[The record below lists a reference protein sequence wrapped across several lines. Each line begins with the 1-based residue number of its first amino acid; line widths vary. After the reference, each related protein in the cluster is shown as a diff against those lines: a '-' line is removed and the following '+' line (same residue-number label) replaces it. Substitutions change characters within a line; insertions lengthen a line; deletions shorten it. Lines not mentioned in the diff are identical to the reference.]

1 MSDSP
6 TITLSPVLQSA
17 SPLTL
22 QVRRVT
28 GALVG
33 RPVESQAIQ
42 QELESALEGR
52 LTSVTLEGE
61 PGIGKTRLLLAASEV
76 ATARGFTPIAVTADE
91 ELRGPFLL
99 AQAIFSAPPTVEAAA
114 GTPAEELVRQAFE
127 TLIGT
132 PPPGLEGL
140 PPEQRLMRTFDLAA
154 VALRALAAERPL
166 ALLVDDLQ
174 WADEDSLRLLRY
186 VVRADATSPI
196 FLLLAI
202 RPEESALV
210 NEAVTLIADMER
222 MGFVR
227 RLRLNRF
234 TQVETGQFMKQIL
247 GGEVNPTSASTMHAQ
262 AEGVPFI
269 LEELGRAYR
278 DTGMIQ
284 QIDGVWTLARNADRL
299 VPSAVRTLI
308 QRRAARLPDATK
320 TSLAEGAVLGR
331 SFSLRDL
338 RAVKMQ
344 LGDEECSP
352 SLLADALAPA
362 VTAGLLV
369 QHPEGS
375 AADYSFP
382 HEQVREWAQAALT
395 APRKRAIHSAIVDI
409 FTASGDPPRACLS
422 MLAQHALAAG
432 KGDVAARFS
441 TDAARAALEANAP
454 EEILRIVEEALPVA
468 SAPQA
473 RVDLLRVQ
481 DDALGMLRRSGDRL
495 DGLSELTALAD
506 ALSDPHLEL
515 EVMLRRAAALRLSD
529 EEDRAAEVA
538 HRVRDLAAE
547 RGDRAAELKACLELG
562 QDYLRREIG
571 EGYSDSPL
579 EADLDGAAEA
589 FQQAAA
595 LAEELGDDRALADAT
610 REIGTLAVSRLRA
623 WFVEQVQSGAYAEI
637 VRRVAGGERLEED
650 IMPTLPIFPIAMEAM
665 GRLQKALELYERLD
679 DRRGVMS
686 TIITMAYMNYG
697 PNIHVESS
705 AHRIEEIR
713 RLATRMKSLTKESER
728 GLADIQM
735 AYGVHVYSRAKV
747 VPDLALSRGEEA
759 YQKAQIQG
767 ERGVE
772 FAAAGGVAIT
782 HLEMDEVDEAERWL
796 DRAAT
801 VATTAPTPLRARQL
815 ELWRGLARAARG
827 DAHGMRMH
835 LERAVRLATEQ
846 GLLAPRCEVL
856 AAMALQ
862 TARLGADLDDEELL
876 AQAEQSAAEVKS
888 LVGSLPG
895 QPPWGAH
902 ADAALATVALKRGDA
917 EGAAAAARSAMATLK
932 AALRE
937 DADLDIVLPSARAI
951 LSGGEPEE
959 KERIKDELR
968 VMLTLLAQRILDE
981 DVRVRWFRSRRSREL
996 YELAGS
1002 LEAIPADVA
1011 PSNGGPAVLDQQE
1024 LALLRLVTEGR
1035 TNREIAE
1042 EAKMEEA
1049 DVARQLDAIFAKLGA
1064 SSRAEATSFA
1074 FMTKVI

>member
-6 TITLSPVLQSA
+6 TITLSPALQSA

-76 ATARGFTPIAVTADE
+76 AAAKGFTPIAVTADE

-99 AQAIFSAPPTVEAAA
+99 AQAIFTAPSTTEVAA
-114 GTPAEELVRQAFE
+114 GTPAEDLVRQAFE
-127 TLIGT
+127 TLIGA
-132 PPPGLEGL
+132 PPAGLEGL
-140 PPEQRLMRTFDLAA
+140 PPEQRLMRTFDLGA
-154 VALRALAAERPL
+154 VALRALAAERPV

-186 VVRADATSPI
+186 VVRADATSPV

-247 GGEVNPTSASTMHAQ
+247 GGDINSSSASTMHAQ

-284 QIDGVWTLARNADRL
+284 EIDGVWTLARNADRL

-331 SFSLRDL
+331 SFGLRDL

-352 SLLADALAPA
+352 NLLADALAPA

-432 KGDVAARFS
+432 KGDVAATFS
-441 TDAARAALEANAP
+441 RDAAVAALEANAP
-454 EEILRIVEEALPVA
+454 EEVLRIVQETLPVS

-495 DGLSELTALAD
+495 EGLSELSALAE

-515 EVMLRRAAALRLSD
+515 EVMLRRAAALRLSG

-538 HRVRDLAAE
+538 RRVRELAAQ
-547 RGDRAAELKACLELG
+547 RGDRNAELKACLELG

-571 EGYSDSPL
+571 EGFSDSPM
-579 EADLDGAAEA
+579 EADLDGASDA
-589 FQQAAA
+589 FRQAAA
-595 LAEELGDDRALADAT
+595 LAEQLGDERALADTT
-610 REIGTLAVSRLRA
+610 REIATLAVSRLRA
-623 WFVEQVQSGAYAEI
+623 WFVEQVQSGAYDEI

-650 IMPTLPIFPIAMEAM
+650 IMPTLPVFPLAMEAM
-665 GRLQKALELYERLD
+665 GGLQKALELYERLG

-686 TIITMAYMNYG
+686 TIISMAYLNYG
-697 PNIHVESS
+697 PNIHVQSS
-705 AHRIEEIR
+705 ARRIEEIR

-728 GLADIQM
+728 ALADVQM

-759 YQKAQIQG
+759 YQKAQVLG

-772 FAAAGGVAIT
+772 FAAAGGVALT
-782 HLEMDEVDEAERWL
+782 HLDMDEVDQAEQWL
-796 DRAAT
+796 DRAAA
-801 VATTAPTPLRARQL
+801 VATTSPTPLRARQL
-815 ELWRGLARAARG
+815 ELWRGMARAARG

-846 GLLAPRCEVL
+846 GLLAPRCEIV
-856 AAMALQ
+856 AWMALE
-862 TARLGADLDDEELL
+862 TARLGAAHHDEELL
-876 AQAEQSAAEVKS
+876 RHAEQSSADVKS

-895 QPPWGAH
+895 HPPWGAH
-902 ADAALATVALKRGDA
+902 ADAATAIVSLERGDI
-917 EGAAAAARSAMATLK
+917 EGAAAAARSAMATRK

-937 DADLDIVLPSARAI
+937 DADLDIVLPAARAI
-951 LSGGEPEE
+951 LAGGEPEE
-959 KERIKDELR
+959 RERIKNELR
-968 VMLTLLAQRILDE
+968 VMLALLAQRILDE

-996 YELAGS
+996 SELAGS
-1002 LEAIPADVA
+1002 LEAVPAAVA
-1011 PSNGGPAVLDQQE
+1011 PSNGGPAALDQRE
-1024 LALLRLVTEGR
+1024 MALLRLVTEGR
-1035 TNREIAE
+1035 TNREIAQ
-1042 EAKMEEA
+1042 EANMDEA
-1049 DVARQLDAIFAKLGA
+1049 DVVRQLDGIFAKLGA

-1074 FMTKVI
+1074 FMAKVI